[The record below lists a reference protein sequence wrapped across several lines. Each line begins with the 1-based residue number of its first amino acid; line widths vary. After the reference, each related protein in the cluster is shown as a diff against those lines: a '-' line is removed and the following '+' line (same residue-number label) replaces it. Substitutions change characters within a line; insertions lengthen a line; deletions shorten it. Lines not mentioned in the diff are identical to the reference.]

1 MDYSDPFGSTFG
13 SSKIT
18 VNTISNHS
26 LELLKD
32 QLSQLGLDLERL
44 KWHEACVTEALSTD
58 HRPSF
63 QILDTCRRDNGG
75 VILTREL
82 SEAADDP
89 SSAASGFVAFVP
101 AAGAASRYAQPFLP
115 LIQALEKGDSQDIE
129 ECLDQLLKLGAD
141 KWPLPGP
148 LASLLR
154 QRSGSATLSQEDIRT
169 LHNVL
174 HLPKAL
180 MPCVMEGDSFLALK
194 VAEHKALNGLSGQ
207 VFIAPPDMKELFQQV
222 IEGFQKD
229 HANELEISRQSL
241 GAHII
246 LQGPSL
252 STIRFNR
259 DGTPFIG
266 TDGRC
271 SLVPAGHGALIEILP
286 EVAQIYPDAHSVF
299 IRNIDNV
306 IGTKKQA
313 TDATYSFLGLH
324 KKILQTVKQVREAL
338 RVSDLCQAASAVDP
352 LLNIMRQQDPER
364 LFTSKTSILDSIRD
378 PYERIL
384 WEAQS
389 EFFHTPL
396 PADLNLK
403 ELKKVYG
410 RPVNTLGQVPN
421 TGKDVGGTPC
431 FVRFGE
437 KAVKICIELPHVS
450 EQDKS
455 SYLFNAAKATHFNPV
470 FAAAELIDE
479 DRLPELRSHG
489 FWILSEKTHKGH
501 PVVYFE
507 TILYELL
514 GNSYLANCTFV
525 EVPRIVFNPHKSIN
539 DAAGRCLG
547 DWLAS
552 E

>member
-1 MDYSDPFGSTFG
+1 MDYRDPFGSTFG

-32 QLSQLGLDLERL
+32 QLNQLGLDLERL
-44 KWHEACVTEALSTD
+44 KWHESCVAGALSTD
-58 HRPSF
+58 RRPSF

-75 VILTREL
+75 VIMTHDLT
-82 SEAADDP
+82 EAHDDH

-115 LIQALEKGDSQDIE
+115 LIQALEKRDLQDIE
-129 ECLDQLLKLGAD
+129 ESLDQLLKLGAD
-141 KWPLPGP
+141 SWPLPAP

-154 QRSGSATLSQEDIRT
+154 QRSCPATITQEHIKT
-169 LHNVL
+169 LYDVL

-180 MPCVMEGDSFLALK
+180 MPCVMEGESFLALK
-194 VAEHKALNGLSGQ
+194 VAEHKALKGLAGQ
-207 VFIAPPDMKELFQQV
+207 VFIAPPDMKAQFQQV
-222 IEGFQKD
+222 IEAFYNKHSAEGENGD
-229 HANELEISRQSL
+229 LPL

-246 LQGPSL
+246 PQGPSL

-259 DGTPFIG
+259 DGTPFFG
-266 TDGRC
+266 PDGRC
-271 SLVPAGHGALIEILP
+271 SLVPAGHGALIETLP
-286 EVAQIYPDAHSVF
+286 EVAQKYPEAHSIF

-306 IGTKKQA
+306 IGTKKDA
-313 TDATYSFLGLH
+313 TDATYSFLRLH

-338 RVSDLCQAASAVDP
+338 SNSDLRQGAQAVEP
-352 LLNIMRQQDPER
+352 LLNLIRQQDPACT
-364 LFTSKTSILDSIRD
+364 FSSKKSILDSIQD

-396 PADLNLK
+396 PAELNLK
-403 ELKKVYG
+403 GLKKAYG

-450 EQDKS
+450 EQDKT
-455 SYLFNAAKATHFNPV
+455 SYLTNPAKATHFNPV

-489 FWILSEKTHKGH
+489 FWILSEKTHKGQ

-507 TILYELL
+507 TVLYELL

-539 DAAGRCLG
+539 DAAGRSLS